1 MPSSERPETR
11 RVSPS
16 TPGNPLSTKEATVPD
31 PYDPLDPEEADYAEE
46 DLERQISEMT
56 APAVPND
63 RLTAEELR
71 EPRSLDQELWRDRGE
86 ERKPDV
92 HPVLV
97 DHDVP
102 DVEDELVAEA
112 SEDDSDLAPEELAMR
127 RTIEAPGATD
137 DADDGY
143 GDDGWAAPRDAPD

>member
-1 MPSSERPETR
+1 MS
-11 RVSPS
+11 
-16 TPGNPLSTKEATVPD
+16 D

-46 DLERQISEMT
+46 DLERQISEMN

-71 EPRSLDQELWRDRGE
+71 EPRSLDQELWRERGE
-86 ERKPDV
+86 ERKPDA

-102 DVEDELVAEA
+102 DEEDELVAE
-112 SEDDSDLAPEELAMR
+112 STENTEDLAPEELAMR
-127 RTIEAPGATD
+127 TTDEAPGATN
-137 DADDGY
+137 DATDGY
-143 GDDGWAAPRDAPD
+143 GDDADPDAST

>member
-1 MPSSERPETR
+1 
-11 RVSPS
+11 VS
-16 TPGNPLSTKEATVPD
+16 D

-46 DLERQISEMT
+46 DLERQISEMN

-71 EPRSLDQELWRDRGE
+71 EPRSLDQELGRERGE
-86 ERKPDV
+86 ERKPDA

-102 DVEDELVAEA
+102 DEEDELVAESA
-112 SEDDSDLAPEELAMR
+112 EDTEDLAPEELAMR
-127 RTIEAPGATD
+127 TTDEAPGATD
-137 DADDGY
+137 DATDGY
-143 GDDGWAAPRDAPD
+143 GDDADADASS

>member
-1 MPSSERPETR
+1 MS
-11 RVSPS
+11 
-16 TPGNPLSTKEATVPD
+16 D

-46 DLERQISEMT
+46 DLERQISEMN

-71 EPRSLDQELWRDRGE
+71 EPRSLDQELWRDRGD
-86 ERKPDV
+86 ERRPDD

-102 DVEDELVAEA
+102 DDEDELVAEA
-112 SEDDSDLAPEELAMR
+112 TDDDPDLAPEELAMR
-127 RTIEAPGATD
+127 ITDEAPGGTD
-137 DADDGY
+137 DESDGY
-143 GDDGWAAPRDAPD
+143 GDDADAAPDA

>member
-1 MPSSERPETR
+1 
-11 RVSPS
+11 VS
-16 TPGNPLSTKEATVPD
+16 D

-46 DLERQISEMT
+46 DLERQISEMN
-56 APAVPND
+56 APAVPSD

-86 ERKPDV
+86 ERRPDA

-102 DVEDELVAEA
+102 DDEAELVAE
-112 SEDDSDLAPEELAMR
+112 STEDDVDLAPEELAMR
-127 RTIEAPGATD
+127 ATDEAPGATD
-137 DADDGY
+137 DENDGY
-143 GDDGWAAPRDAPD
+143 GDDDGPSADASE

>member
-1 MPSSERPETR
+1 MPWRNGTETR
-11 RVSPS
+11 GVPLGAAGIHRPSKEARVS
-16 TPGNPLSTKEATVPD
+16 D

-46 DLERQISEMT
+46 DLERRISEMN

-63 RLTAEELR
+63 RLTAAELR

-86 ERKPDV
+86 ERRPDE

-102 DVEDELVAEA
+102 DEEDELVAE
-112 SEDDSDLAPEELAMR
+112 STEDDADLAPEELAMR
-127 RTIEAPGATD
+127 TTDEAPGATD
-137 DADDGY
+137 DASDGY
-143 GDDGWAAPRDAPD
+143 GDDDIGSGDASE

>member
-1 MPSSERPETR
+1 MS
-11 RVSPS
+11 
-16 TPGNPLSTKEATVPD
+16 D

-46 DLERQISEMT
+46 DLERQISGMT

-71 EPRSLDQELWRDRGE
+71 EPRSLDQELWRDRGG
-86 ERKPDV
+86 ERKPDA

-102 DVEDELVAEA
+102 DDEDELVAE
-112 SEDDSDLAPEELAMR
+112 STEDDVDLAPEELAMR
-127 RTIEAPGATD
+127 TSTEAPGATD

-143 GDDGWAAPRDAPD
+143 GDDGQLADGSQ